1 MVTPLGQRMV
11 FQTAHAEAA
20 RAAHEVAHQLQR
32 EEIFKK
38 NLADRMTEDKYSV
51 QGIAESQALRTE
63 ERQERQ
69 KRFANQSNDENNNE
83 EDDSNQDDKAV
94 SADKRLDFLA

>member
-38 NLADRMTEDKYSV
+38 NLADRMAEDKYSV

-63 ERQERQ
+63 EREERQ
-69 KRFANQSNDENNNE
+69 KRFANQSNHENKD
-83 EDDSNQDDKAV
+83 EDDTTQDNEAI
-94 SADKRLDFLA
+94 SADNRLDFLA